1 MKKIISSIL
10 VLAMLLGTLMV
21 LPFVTSAYEN
31 GETPSDLKIDYT
43 DVSGI
48 LTALLKEEYVSAQ
61 DKIDRDENMYL
72 YVTYGRYE
80 LYANPYSA
88 EVYVKDTV
96 TGEILTTNPYDY
108 SAKGMPESAKEEF
121 MSQVVLQYSLADVA
135 NGKTTKLYSFTESAK
150 RGQITISAIQN
161 GIRVNY
167 VLGDTTKRYIL
178 PASIPAQ
185 QMVED
190 ILAPAQRNLE
200 RQLRE
205 LAEENKVP
213 EADLNTYHWDYKLYY
228 IRYATRYD
236 LTDLIGT
243 ADEQYAEHY
252 GLTDLIGTAK
262 DGGTPYVYGNPYA
275 FEKWYK
281 DVASSYKEF
290 YNSKAGTAEQAAMDP
305 PSAVED
311 IISDYRSL
319 MAVYTLISPYNHTM
333 EYDSGSPNREDW
345 PLLPDRLGM
354 DKEGNLLDKKDWA
367 AGCASYIEYLRSDAY
382 EDENGTT
389 VYPHSFFALDDSL
402 TATQMQDNEKRFL
415 SFVPNFTE
423 DMMYEAENTVGLTMP
438 PTNNAIFR
446 VSLEYILDEDGLTV
460 TMPAAGIV
468 YDETQYTVDF
478 VSLLPYFGSAKIQ
491 EGGFLFYPD
500 GSGAIVDL
508 DDYQT
513 KASSISAK
521 VFGQDYAYY
530 SLSGKHQQTIAL
542 PVYGTVRNECT
553 YYMVEPYKK
562 EQIAVSEKTY
572 REATYTITY
581 DYHKNANGEMKFFA
595 QYPFGEEREVTQ
607 YFDSKN
613 ESEPGKA
620 TELVNDVSSPNH
632 WAKVFSVV
640 SGADAFGISSK
651 KQTGY
656 VAILEDGASLATLN
670 LKVND
675 AGNYSRPYTAVYPQ
689 YTPRPCDQY
698 NLADVMSGAEST
710 SFGILADGKYLGDY
724 TIRYAFLTSDD
735 VAAASGITEYYPTTY
750 SGMAAAYQA
759 YLVKRGVLTA
769 LTNLQSDLPLY
780 IESFGMIETI
790 EKRLSIPT
798 TVETPLTTFEDIQ
811 TMYEELSGHGVSNI
825 KFRLTGFANGG
836 LEVQNYP
843 VKLKWEKAVGGKSGF
858 KKLLAYVAEED
869 TGLEVFP
876 NFTFL
881 TLTSTKNIKLKEYG
895 ARSVDN
901 RYAWKQT
908 YSAVYQNYVNDE
920 GIIVST
926 DKLTASFEKFERKY
940 GKYGTTSLSLD
951 GMASQLSSNFNEDNF
966 IDRETSEENIAA
978 FLKKVRDSG
987 YTSLMSTGGN
997 AYALRYMDYLLE
1009 APLGSSHYNA
1019 TSYSV
1024 PFWGMVMHGYLQYAG
1039 DSFNEEANKSE
1050 AFLRAIESGASLY
1063 FLLSYQNTQLLKDST
1078 KSDYYSVNYQITK
1091 DSVVEYYL
1099 ALNAAIG
1106 DLQTYR
1112 IVEHIGLI
1120 AERERLASEIEEQR
1134 DLLEEEFLRELASA
1148 VNRSMEEEKELIL
1161 AVMKL
1166 ENDSNIDWTKSY
1178 AEHGRTTG
1186 QIVIRSFIDTY
1197 QNITTLRGILG
1208 PESDYTG
1215 TTAERYGAKWDKVR
1229 AAVADGSLFCE
1240 YGKSIGVTFDTEA
1253 VIASAQ
1259 RALYTDTLDADF
1271 EARIRAYMTETAK
1284 PDADV
1289 VARVADISYSSEYSY
1304 FTTSDALDEA
1314 YVATASTVDNNSVVM
1329 VTYSDGTHTVRFLL
1343 NYNIFGVNIRLGD
1356 TVYSLAK
1363 YGYLRID

>member
-1 MKKIISSIL
+1 MKRIISSIL

-31 GETPSDLKIDYT
+31 GETPIDLKFDYT

-48 LTALLKEEYVSAQ
+48 LTALLKEEYATAQ
-61 DKIDRDENMYL
+61 DKIDRDENMHL
-72 YVTYGRYE
+72 YVTYDRYE

-135 NGKTTKLYSFTESAK
+135 NGKTTTLYSFTESAK
-150 RGQITISAIQN
+150 RGQITIAPIQN

-167 VLGDTTKRYIL
+167 ILGDTTKRYIL

-185 QMVED
+185 QMVEEV
-190 ILAPAQRNLE
+190 LAPAQKTLE
-200 RQLRE
+200 RRLRE
-205 LAEENKVP
+205 LGEENGVS
-213 EADLNTYHWDYKLYY
+213 EEDLNTYHWDYQLYY
-228 IRYATRYD
+228 DRYSVKYD
-236 LTDLIGT
+236 LTDLLGQT
-243 ADEQYAEHY
+243 
-252 GLTDLIGTAK
+252 
-262 DGGTPYVYGNPYA
+262 YVYGNPYA

-281 DVASSYKEF
+281 EVSTTYKEF
-290 YNSKAGTAEQAAMDP
+290 YDSKAGTDAQKTMDSP
-305 PSAVED
+305 NAVEA

-333 EYDSGSPNREDW
+333 DYDNGSPNREDW
-345 PLLPDRLGM
+345 SLLYDRLGM
-354 DKEGNLLDKKDWA
+354 DKEGNVLDKKDWA

-382 EDENGTT
+382 EDENGVT
-389 VYPHSFFALDDSL
+389 VYPHSFFALDNTL

-415 SFVPNFTE
+415 SFASNFTE
-423 DMMYEAENTVGLTMP
+423 DDMYEAENTVGLTMP
-438 PTNNAIFR
+438 ATNNAIFR
-446 VSLEYILDEDGLTV
+446 VSLEYVLDEDGLTV
-460 TMPAAGIV
+460 TMPATGIV
-468 YDETQYTVDF
+468 YDEIQYTVDY
-478 VSLLPYFGSAKIQ
+478 VSVLPYFGAAKIQ
-491 EGGFLFYPD
+491 EGGYLFYPD

-513 KASSISAK
+513 TASSISAK
-521 VFGQDYAYY
+521 VYGQDYAYY

-542 PVYGTVRNECT
+542 PVYGTVRNEYS
-553 YYMVEPYKK
+553 YYMVEPYTN
-562 EQIAVSEKTY
+562 EHMQVTEKTY
-572 REATYTITY
+572 REGTYTITY
-581 DYHKNANGEMKFFA
+581 DYHEDTDGIKRVFA
-595 QYPFGEEREVTQ
+595 QYPFGEERVVTG
-607 YFDSKN
+607 YYDSTNEGRMTPFDYENVK
-613 ESEPGKA
+613 
-620 TELVNDVSSPNH
+620 SPSYWGN
-632 WAKVFSVV
+632 AFSVV
-640 SGADAFGISSK
+640 SASDAFGY
-651 KQTGY
+651 TFENNGGY
-656 VAILEDGASLATLN
+656 IAILEDGASLATLN
-670 LKVND
+670 LRVND

-724 TIRYAFLTSDD
+724 TIRYAFLTCDD
-735 VAAASGITEYYPTTY
+735 VAEASGVTAYYPTTY
-750 SGMAAAYQA
+750 SGMAAAYRD

-769 LTNLQSDLPLY
+769 LANLESDLPLY

-798 TVETPLTTFEDIQ
+798 TVETPLTTFEDVQ
-811 TMYEELSGHGVSNI
+811 TMYEELSGKGVSNI

-836 LEVQNYP
+836 LETQRYP
-843 VKLKWEKAVGGKSGF
+843 VTLKWEKAVGGKRGF
-858 KKLLAYVAEED
+858 KQLLAYVAEQD

-881 TLTSTKNIKLKEYG
+881 TLTNTRNIKLKDYG

-908 YSAVYQNYVNDE
+908 YSAVYQQYVSVD

-926 DKLTASFEKFERKY
+926 DQLIPSFEKFVRKY
-940 GKYGTTSLSLD
+940 RKFETSSLSLD
-951 GMASQLSSNFNEDNF
+951 GLASQLSSNFNEENF
-966 IDRETSEENIAA
+966 IDRATSADNICA
-978 FLKKVRDSG
+978 FLKGVRDSG

-1039 DSFNEEANKSE
+1039 NAFNEEANKSE

-1063 FLLSYQNTQLLKDST
+1063 FLLSYQNTQLLKDSS

-1091 DSVVEYYL
+1091 DSVAEYYL
-1099 ALNAAIG
+1099 ALNEAIG
-1106 DLQTYR
+1106 DLQTYQ

-1120 AERERLASEIEEQR
+1120 AERDRLDSEVAEQR
-1134 DLLEEEFLRELASA
+1134 AQLEEEFLVELART
-1148 VNRSMEEEKELIL
+1148 VNRAVENEKDLIL
-1161 AVMKL
+1161 AVMTL
-1166 ENDSNIDWTKSY
+1166 QNNASIDWTKGY
-1178 AEHGRTTG
+1178 AEQSRQVQTLL
-1186 QIVIRSFIDTY
+1186 REFLDTY
-1197 QNITTLRGILG
+1197 ATTTTLSGILG
-1208 PESDYTG
+1208 SDSDYTG
-1215 TTAERYGAKWDKVR
+1215 TTTERYGAKWRKVLE
-1229 AAVADGSLFCE
+1229 ALDDGRLVSE
-1240 YGKSIGVTFDTEA
+1240 YGKSMGVVFDTEA
-1253 VIASAQ
+1253 VLASAK
-1259 RALYTDTLDADF
+1259 RALYTDTLDAEF
-1271 EARIRAYMTETAK
+1271 EAQIRTYLSETAK

-1289 VARVADISYSSEYSY
+1289 VASVSDISYDSVYSY
-1304 FTTSDALDEA
+1304 FTLSDARDEN
-1314 YVATASTVDNNSVVM
+1314 YRVTASTVDDTTVVM

-1343 NYNIFGVNIRLGD
+1343 NFNIFGVHIRLGD
-1356 TVYSLAK
+1356 TVYSLGK